1 MAELLSK
8 YSDAGVQVALEMTPA
23 LLAQIKSDED
33 KPKTDDSTSSSAPKK
48 FDPATIKAG
57 ALRVDIGK
65 EGYDAE
71 ALARFTTADAAT
83 SAVTDAKTGLGKFQ
97 VQMQTQLKADPQS
110 AQMFKPL
117 LDLLAKITMKADGND
132 ATFGLK
138 ATQQE
143 FQGAMG
149 AVMGIM
155 MMQAMGSGGPQG
167 GAMPPMGPGMPPAA
181 PQR

>member
-1 MAELLSK
+1 
-8 YSDAGVQVALEMTPA
+8 MTPA

-33 KPKTDDSTSSSAPKK
+33 KPKTDDGTSSSAPKK

-97 VQMQTQLKADPQS
+97 VQMQSSSRPTRTRRRCSSPS
-110 AQMFKPL
+110 STCSPR
-117 LDLLAKITMKADGND
+117 
-132 ATFGLK
+132 
-138 ATQQE
+138 
-143 FQGAMG
+143 
-149 AVMGIM
+149 
-155 MMQAMGSGGPQG
+155 SP
-167 GAMPPMGPGMPPAA
+167 
-181 PQR
+181 